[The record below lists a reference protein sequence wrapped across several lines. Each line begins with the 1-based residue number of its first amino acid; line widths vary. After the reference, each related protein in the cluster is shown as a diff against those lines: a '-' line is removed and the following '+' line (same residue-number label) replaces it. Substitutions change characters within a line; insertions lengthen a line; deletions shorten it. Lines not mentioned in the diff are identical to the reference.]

1 VPPVEQ
7 MKGYEG
13 IRASEA
19 PETDVSCD
27 MRCLRMPRAAL
38 LHFALFTSVM
48 GLSGCAGS
56 TPGAI
61 SPLEFAPD
69 AFVRE
74 LKLRVPDI
82 PEALATSP
90 YVLDEKIV
98 ARAEAY
104 LMQAPTGPP
113 RVQALV
119 DFLSEPAPVGLGL
132 VYDWSATGGAALTLK
147 RGRGNCVSLAAVLVA
162 LGRGMDWPIYFAQ
175 ARTRRPQ
182 TQEFEDVTA
191 LSDHMVVLIV
201 PKTFKMAV
209 DFTGLLDEV
218 GHIRPIN
225 DLEAYAHMLN
235 NISAQSLMSPD
246 QAPTDSQWKASVS
259 GFKLVT
265 RIDPKLGRAWNNL
278 GIALTRLAQFDE
290 AREAYQRAVELNT
303 AFGSAERNL
312 TMMETR
318 LLGTKMMGDAAGQTS
333 LPEQVQFPE

>member
-1 VPPVEQ
+1 
-7 MKGYEG
+7 MS
-13 IRASEA
+13 RAS
-19 PETDVSCD
+19 
-27 MRCLRMPRAAL
+27 L
-38 LHFALFTSVM
+38 LYFALITSAI
-48 GLSGCAGS
+48 GLAGCAGPS
-56 TPGAI
+56 ALAI
-61 SPLEFAPD
+61 SPLQFAPD

-90 YVLDEKIV
+90 YVLDEEIV
-98 ARAEAY
+98 ARAKAY

-119 DFLSEPAPVGLGL
+119 DFLSEPVPVGLGL
-132 VYDWSATGGAALTLK
+132 VYDWSATGGAALTVE

-162 LGRGMDWPIYFAQ
+162 LGRGMNWPIYFAQ

-182 TQEFEDVTA
+182 THEFEEVTA

-201 PKTFKMAV
+201 PKTFKMVV

-218 GHIRPIN
+218 GNIRSID
-225 DLEAYAHMLN
+225 DLEAYAHMIN
-235 NISAQSLMSPD
+235 NISAQRLMSAD
-246 QAPTDSQWKASVS
+246 QAPTDSQWKASIN

-278 GIALTRLAQFDE
+278 GIALTRLERFDE
-290 AREAYQRAVELNT
+290 AREAYRRAVELDT

-312 TMMETR
+312 MMMETR
-318 LLGTKMMGDAAGQTS
+318 ILGTKMLGDAATQSS
-333 LPEQVQFPE
+333 LPDPASFPE

>member
-1 VPPVEQ
+1 
-7 MKGYEG
+7 MS
-13 IRASEA
+13 RA
-19 PETDVSCD
+19 V
-27 MRCLRMPRAAL
+27 L
-38 LHFALFTSVM
+38 LSFALVTSVM

-56 TPGAI
+56 SARAI

-74 LKLRVPDI
+74 LRLRVPDI
-82 PEALATSP
+82 PEALTAPP

-104 LMQAPTGPP
+104 LMQAPSGPP

-119 DFLSEPAPVGLGL
+119 DFLSEPVPVGLGL
-132 VYDWSATGGAALTLK
+132 VYDWSATGGAALTLE

-235 NISAQSLMSPD
+235 NISAQSLMSAD

-318 LLGTKMMGDAAGQTS
+318 LLGTKMLGDAAEQSS
-333 LPEQVQFPE
+333 LPEQAQFPE